1 MKNLNLELLTYLV
14 VSNDVILRGHILNV
28 FKARFSNLVLYV
40 VLSYDL
46 LDILLLKIYVYL
58 KYLLNYWIQN
68 NSKCIIKKCIIKNM
82 YYQKAMVIFSNIY
95 DS

>member
-14 VSNDVILRGHILNV
+14 VSNEVILRGHILNV
-28 FKARFSNLVLYV
+28 LKARFSNLVLYV

-68 NSKCIIKKCIIKNM
+68 NSTGIIKNVLSKICIIKK
-82 YYQKAMVIFSNIY
+82 QW
-95 DS
+95 